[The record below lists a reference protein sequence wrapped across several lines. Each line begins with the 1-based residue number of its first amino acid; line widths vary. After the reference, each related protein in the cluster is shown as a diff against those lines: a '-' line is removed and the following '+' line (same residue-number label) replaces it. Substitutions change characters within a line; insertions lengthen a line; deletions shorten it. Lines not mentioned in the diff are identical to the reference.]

1 MNIVVI
7 NGTEV
12 KGCTYHIKEFFL
24 SELKDDN
31 KIEEFYLPRDMP
43 HFCKGCKV
51 CFFED
56 ENLCP
61 HASDTMPI
69 WNSILSADLLV
80 FATPVYALRIPGQLK
95 ALLDH
100 FSCHWMVHRPNRA
113 MFSKRAVILTN
124 SIGAPNKAA
133 QKDIITSL
141 TWMGVSD
148 IKSLGCGLMEGVIWH
163 ELSEERRGKIEKKTI
178 KMARKYTEPKQGK
191 KGIKV
196 KVLFQMCKAMRRGII
211 KKEDNPSA
219 DDLHW
224 IKNGWL

>member
-1 MNIVVI
+1 LNIVVI

-24 SELKDDN
+24 SELKDNN

-163 ELSEERRGKIEKKTI
+163 ELSENGAGKSK
-178 KMARKYTEPKQGK
+178 RKLSKWQENTPSLSKGK
-191 KGIKV
+191 R
-196 KVLFQMCKAMRRGII
+196 VLR
-211 KKEDNPSA
+211 
-219 DDLHW
+219 
-224 IKNGWL
+224 